1 MFTPPLVVPHVPPVT
16 GFQVHEGNV
25 SLEGPKGLLISVQRS
40 STSLFF
46 SKVSNEVEISS
57 LYPSGSLRLSV
68 DPFQEVEEGLFFRE
82 VARAIG
88 VYQSSLHPCN
98 KMAEIHYKRKL
109 IGSPV
114 RELHHLR
121 IPEDCYTSR
130 LSRRI

>member
-16 GFQVHEGNV
+16 GFQVHKGTV

-46 SKVSNEVEISS
+46 PKVGDEVEIPSHYS
-57 LYPSGSLRLSV
+57 SGSLCLSV

-82 VARAIG
+82 AARAIG

-98 KMAEIHYKRKL
+98 KVAEIRYKGEL
-109 IGSPV
+109 IGSP
-114 RELHHLR
+114 
-121 IPEDCYTSR
+121 I
-130 LSRRI
+130 